1 MPGFI
6 VADVSD
12 PDEQQQ
18 LRASDAERQAIADRL
33 NAAGGEGR
41 LTLEEFSDRVGSAY
55 AARTH
60 GELEVLVTDLPAPTG
75 RPAIVVDAYP
85 VPAMPSAEAPSVAPL
100 DIKIGAIKKLGRWRL
115 KKDNAMGVA
124 IGPIKLDLRGADLAA
139 REITLSAR
147 TVVGAIKVW
156 CPAAYASRW
165 KAPRQAAAGLGADLA
180 RWRPGPLG
188 DTPMRAYAEA
198 ADQVITAFT
207 ADGVLERQFAL
218 PEVRS
223 GQSFPG
229 RIAIGFHLVD
239 YVVHGWDV
247 ATSLGVPFELPAD
260 VLEAALPIAEAVPG
274 GPSRTMPG
282 AAFAPALPITG
293 EAGTLDKILALLG
306 HSPADGLRPRG

>member
-1 MPGFI
+1 MHTVPS
-6 VADVSD
+6 VTEADAAAV
-12 PDEQQQ
+12 
-18 LRASDAERQAIADRL
+18 RASVAVVNQLTSADL
-33 NAAGGEGR
+33 
-41 LTLEEFSDRVGSAY
+41 
-55 AARTH
+55 
-60 GELEVLVTDLPAPTG
+60 G
-75 RPAIVVDAYP
+75 RPTPCADWDVGTLLAHMTVQH
-85 VPAMPSAEAPSVAPL
+85 
-100 DIKIGAIKKLGRWRL
+100 
-115 KKDNAMGVA
+115 
-124 IGPIKLDLRGADLAA
+124 RGFAA
-139 REITLSAR
+139 
-147 TVVGAIKVW
+147 
-156 CPAAYASRW
+156 
-165 KAPRQAAAGLGADLA
+165 AAAGLGADLA

-188 DTPMRAYAEA
+188 DNPMRAYAEA

-306 HSPADGLRPRG
+306 RSPADGLRPRG